1 MKKILSKAKK
11 LFYLA
16 MCSPLFLFGSG
27 GGQNVLKTLEQNT
40 NTQIT
45 EAGSSVASVLN
56 TIILVIGILWIIVLM
71 LTALFN
77 VEQIKQHIRFVLIA
91 SIILGV
97 CYGLTASAM

>member
-11 LFYLA
+11 LFYIA

-27 GGQNVLKTLEQNT
+27 GGQNVLKTLEQNV
-40 NTQIT
+40 NTQVT
-45 EAGSSVASVLN
+45 EAGSSLASVLN

-77 VEQIKQHIRFVLIA
+77 VEQIKQHIRFVIIA

>member
-11 LFYLA
+11 LFYIA

-27 GGQNVLKTLEQNT
+27 GGQNVLKTLEQNV
-40 NTQIT
+40 NTQVT
-45 EAGSSVASVLN
+45 EAGSSLASVLN

-77 VEQIKQHIRFVLIA
+77 VEQIKQHIRFVIIA

-97 CYGLTASAM
+97 CYGLTAAAR

>member
-11 LFYLA
+11 LFYIA

-27 GGQNVLKTLEQNT
+27 GGQNVLKTLEQNV
-40 NTQIT
+40 NTQVT
-45 EAGSSVASVLN
+45 EAGNSLASVLN

-77 VEQIKQHIRFVLIA
+77 VEQIKQHIRFVIIA

-97 CYGLTASAM
+97 CYGLTAAAM

>member
-11 LFYLA
+11 LFYIA

-27 GGQNVLKTLEQNT
+27 GGQNVLKTLEQNV
-40 NTQIT
+40 NTQVT
-45 EAGSSVASVLN
+45 EAGSSLASVLN

-77 VEQIKQHIRFVLIA
+77 VEQIKQHIRFVIIA

-97 CYGLTASAM
+97 CYGLTAVAM

>member
-11 LFYLA
+11 LFYIA

-27 GGQNVLKTLEQNT
+27 GGQNVLKTLEQNV
-40 NTQIT
+40 NTQVT
-45 EAGSSVASVLN
+45 EAGSSLASVLN

-77 VEQIKQHIRFVLIA
+77 VEQIKQHIRFVIIA
-91 SIILGV
+91 
-97 CYGLTASAM
+97 AM

>member
-16 MCSPLFLFGSG
+16 MCSPLFLFGWG

>member
-1 MKKILSKAKK
+1 MQINFKGAKK
-11 LFYLA
+11 LLSFL
-16 MCSPLFLFGSG
+16 MFSPLTLFGA
-27 GGQNVLKTLEQNT
+27 GGQNVLKTLEQNV

-56 TIILVIGILWIIVLM
+56 TTILVIGILWIIVLM

-77 VEQIKQHIRFVLIA
+77 VEAIKNHIKFVIIA

-97 CYGLTASAM
+97 CYGLTAAAM